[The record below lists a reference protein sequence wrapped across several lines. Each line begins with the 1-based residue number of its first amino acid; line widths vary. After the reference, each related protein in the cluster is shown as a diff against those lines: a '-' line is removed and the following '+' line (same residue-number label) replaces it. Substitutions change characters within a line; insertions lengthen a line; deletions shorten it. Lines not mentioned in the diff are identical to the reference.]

1 MELKIIVSYKIE
13 KLNKDLIKKEISD
26 ILNVWESS
34 VRATHFF
41 LKESDIM
48 DLKPLVE
55 QGARILL
62 YKK

>member
-34 VRATHFF
+34 V
-41 LKESDIM
+41 
-48 DLKPLVE
+48 
-55 QGARILL
+55 
-62 YKK
+62 